1 MQVALATPA
10 VAWMRP
16 GELRRTATLWRTML
30 GIGITGFVGS
40 LCWFWAF
47 GLTLV
52 AYVRAVGQLEA
63 PISIVISAVWSHE
76 KGLARQLPAIA
87 TIVGGVVLILV
98 G

>member
-1 MQVALATPA
+1 MATPA

-16 GELRRTATLWRTML
+16 GELRRTAALWRTML

-63 PISIVISAVWSHE
+63 PISIAISALWFHE
-76 KGLARQLPAIA
+76 RGLARQIPAVA
-87 TIVGGVVLILV
+87 AIVGGVALILL